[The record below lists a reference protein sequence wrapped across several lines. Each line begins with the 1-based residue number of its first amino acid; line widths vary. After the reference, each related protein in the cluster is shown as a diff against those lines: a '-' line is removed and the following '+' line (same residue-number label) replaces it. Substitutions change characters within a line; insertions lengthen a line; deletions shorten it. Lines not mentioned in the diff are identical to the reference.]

1 MGELTTQ
8 AATDPNLIAG
18 LGAADDAAV
27 YRINDDN
34 ALVLTVD
41 FFAPVVDDPYDYGYI
56 AAVNAMSDVYAVG
69 GIPMLALNIACF
81 PRSLDTA
88 TTRQILR
95 GGADATKLAGAIIV
109 GGHTVEDDEPKY
121 GIAVVGLV
129 NPGSQIGH
137 KDARPGD
144 KIVLTK
150 PIGSGVLTTAI
161 KAGKASDSQVQQAV
175 NYMKTLNR
183 DASEAMQVARAH
195 AATDI
200 TGYGLIG
207 HLSNIAVAS
216 NLTLQIRASKV
227 PFMAGVP
234 ELAVDGCISGGS
246 MRNFDEAIEFVKW
259 DDRID
264 ELTRQVLCDAQ
275 TSGGLAIVIPPE
287 RVDRLLN
294 ELQKRHVDG
303 TVIGSVIEKSS
314 RSIEVIE

>member
-129 NPGSQIGH
+129 NPGSQTGH

-161 KAGKASDSQVQQAV
+161 KAGKASDSQVLQAV

-216 NLTLQIRASKV
+216 NLTLQIHASKV
-227 PFMAGVP
+227 PFMAGAP
-234 ELAVDGCISGGS
+234 ELAADGCISGGS

-259 DDRID
+259 DDRIN
-264 ELTRQVLCDAQ
+264 ELTRQMLCDAQ